1 MCHCFYPAMPFESV
15 SSFPG
20 SLLRWAH
27 ITCSTTVCGNLRGSA
42 LTAYWV
48 LRADSKPVSC
58 RNVVRA
64 LCSQRHRTMHNSHS
78 IDYNTTKQRIHRDW
92 IEGDRRASEE
102 RVRWQAKARERKTGG
117 LECCRGWKLS
127 SLLISV
133 IERTVNLTCN
143 LDNSTCLSSS
153 ASFHLQK
160 PQPGHTMWGRRELS
174 CCIT

>member
-1 MCHCFYPAMPFESV
+1 MCHCFYPAVPFEFV

-27 ITCSTTVCGNLRGSA
+27 ITCSATVRDNLRGSA

-58 RNVVRA
+58 RNVVRV

-102 RVRWQAKARERKTGG
+102 RVRWQAKTRERKTGG
-117 LECCRGWKLS
+117 LELETVLPSHLCHWEDSKLD
-127 SLLISV
+127 LQ
-133 IERTVNLTCN
+133 

-153 ASFHLQK
+153 AFFHLQK
-160 PQPGHTMWGRRELS
+160 PQPGHTMWGRRVLS